1 METPSKTRYAGS
13 ISRWDELQAL
23 HVAQVQYI
31 HTTVSC
37 LSPGSNW
44 AMASRKFRSLTTSNL
59 VGRLFPVAPLFH
71 DGARG
76 AVTVGVW
83 LQRRYPVSLPFSSFP
98 FRHSLFVIPFPLFF
112 FFRFFFFFYSI
123 RLGTTVTNSG
133 GSYWDE
139 QADQAAAPLY
149 ASSIF
154 DAETGFGSNQTDAR
168 GCLVDGP
175 FANVTNTLLSNFSR
189 AAAPMCLTRG
199 LDQAQFNLVAQAKVD
214 LCLAA
219 ATYVDLNACLGG
231 DPHIAGHLAVG
242 GIMVD
247 VALSPADPL
256 FFMHHTNLDRLWW
269 QWQSQ
274 DLGGRLTDM
283 GGANVGSYSILT
295 QAQPKALPESAF
307 VPYFGDGG
315 GSVTTLNHT
324 LWMGGTL
331 PNVTIA
337 DVMDLRGHVIC
348 AEYL

>member
-1 METPSKTRYAGS
+1 MLKIASLAALLLAAAQSVSSSCTNTSVRKAWTALTDNEKHDFLQAEICLMETPSKTRYAGS

-31 HTTVSC
+31 HTT
-37 LSPGSNW
+37 GSFFPW
-44 AMASRKFRSLTTSNL
+44 HRYYMTVHEALLRSEC
-59 VGRLFPVAPLFH
+59 GYK
-71 DGARG
+71 G
-76 AVTVGVW
+76 
-83 LQRRYPVSLPFSSFP
+83 
-98 FRHSLFVIPFPLFF
+98 VIP
-112 FFRFFFFFYSI
+112 
-123 RLGTTVTNSG
+123 
-133 GSYWDE
+133 YWNE

-154 DAETGFGSNQTDAR
+154 DAETGFGSNKTDAK

-175 FANVTNTLLSNFSR
+175 FANVTNTLMSDFTR
-189 AAAPMCLTRG
+189 GAPMCMQRG

-231 DPHIAGHLAVG
+231 DPHIAGHVAVG

-269 QWQSQ
+269 QWQAQ
-274 DLGGRLTDM
+274 DLPGRLTDM
-283 GGANVGSYSILT
+283 GGANVASFSILT
-295 QAQPKALPESAF
+295 QAQPKSLPASAF

-315 GSVTTLNHT
+315 GDVTTLNHT
-324 LWMGGTL
+324 LWMADIL
-331 PNVTIA
+331 PNITIA
-337 DVMDLRGHVIC
+337 EVMDIRGDVIC
-348 AEYL
+348 AGYL